1 MVAEAARL
9 RDMHPSDVAAV
20 VRALPVA
27 QRRQL
32 AEAMDDE
39 RLADV
44 LEELP
49 EAEQLRLIEDLDLD
63 RLIGVLDEMEYD
75 DLADLLG
82 EMPPHQR
89 STRSSPRWTR
99 KRPRS

>member
-1 MVAEAARL
+1 MRCRWRSA
-9 RDMHPSDVAAV
+9 S
-20 VRALPVA
+20 
-27 QRRQL
+27 QL

-39 RLADV
+39 RLADL

-49 EAEQLRLIEDLDLD
+49 EAEQLRIIEGLDLD

-82 EMPPHQR
+82 EMPRRAAQR
-89 STRSSPRWTR
+89 DPRGDGRRGRRRDAPAARRTRRA
-99 KRPRS
+99 RPAA